1 MIPLKSCWM
10 TVALL
15 ACGMA
20 AQAADPHHHPAPGPA
35 PETAAAAAT
44 GVEALSAPLREAL
57 SAEMLALQSG
67 LMSVIPAVVAGH
79 WDEVARI
86 GAQMRDSYILQQ
98 ELTPEQRREL
108 HDTLPASFL
117 ELDARL
123 HYLAGMLNHVAEAKK
138 PELVGYYLGAM
149 TETCVTCHARYAQ
162 AKFRAFAEAETV
174 PMHDHQH

>member
-1 MIPLKSCWM
+1 MLPWKSWPISA
-10 TVALL
+10 ALL
-15 ACGMA
+15 ACCMA
-20 AQAADPHHHPAPGPA
+20 AQAEDSHRHPA
-35 PETAAAAAT
+35 PETAAAPAAAT

-57 SAEMLALQSG
+57 SAEMLALQGG
-67 LMSVIPAVVAGH
+67 LMSVIPAVVAGQ

-86 GAQMRDSYILQQ
+86 GAQMRDSYIMQQ
-98 ELTPEQRREL
+98 ALTAEQRREL

-117 ELDARL
+117 ELDARF

-162 AKFRAFAEAETV
+162 AKFPAFAEAAAIPV
-174 PMHDHQH
+174 HDHRH